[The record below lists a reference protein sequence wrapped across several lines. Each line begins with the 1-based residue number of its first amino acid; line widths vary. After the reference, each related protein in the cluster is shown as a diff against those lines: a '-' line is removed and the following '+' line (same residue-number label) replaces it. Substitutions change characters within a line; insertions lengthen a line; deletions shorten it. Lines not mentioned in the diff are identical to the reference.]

1 MEQTSNPSLAWM
13 KADVIKIND
22 YASIEATYS
31 DLLRIFIG
39 RKWRV
44 IALFDLL
51 AQRIQVH
58 LLAVEWRL
66 QGCHL
71 EGSLQMNQAQKEAG
85 LVESIIYI

>member
-1 MEQTSNPSLAWM
+1 MEQTSNPSSAM
-13 KADVIKIND
+13 KKADVIKLND
-22 YASIEATYS
+22 DASIEATYS

-44 IALFDLL
+44 VTLFNLL

-71 EGSLQMNQAQKEAG
+71 EGSLQMNQAQKEAS
-85 LVESIIYI
+85 LYIAG